1 MFIKERLRRGVV
13 KYDPDTV
20 FFESEYL
27 VQME

>member
-1 MFIKERLRRGVV
+1 MFIKERLRWGVV